1 MVIRSVLCPVDFSE
15 ASRTALHAAVRVV
28 RQFKA
33 SFHVLFVE
41 DPLLAS
47 AAALGAPA
55 GPGLEEEL
63 KEFVVNTPYLE
74 LPADP
79 VFHVVTGHPAEE
91 IVRLAEHEHVDA
103 IVMGTHGLTGVQKAF
118 FGSTTARVLK
128 RTRTPLL
135 MVPAAAGVDK
145 SRDLA
150 GLGSI
155 LVLTDFAPAAACAAA
170 AAAPFAEMVGA
181 RLVLVHV
188 TPPVSAPPSWSSRAQ
203 AAMERRTAEA
213 HQRICGAM
221 APLEKH
227 GPVESVIVQ
236 GNIAEC
242 VAELARTHHAGLI
255 VMGLESETRGS
266 RPGSTAYAVIC
277 SAPVPVLAVP
287 AAAEHKPDGAHV
299 SPRRRSSRGSAREHP
314 VD

>member
-1 MVIRSVLCPVDFSE
+1 MLIRAILCPVDFSE
-15 ASRTALHAAVRVV
+15 ASRTALGVAVRFV

-33 SFHVLFVE
+33 GLHVLFVE

-55 GPGLEEEL
+55 SRELKEEL
-63 KEFVVNTPYLE
+63 KQFVVNTPDLD

-79 VFHVVTGHPAEE
+79 ALHVMTGHPAEE
-91 IVRLAEHEHVDA
+91 IVRLAEREDVDA
-103 IVMGTHGLTGVQKAF
+103 IVMGTHGLTGAQKAF

-128 RTRTPLL
+128 RTTTPLL
-135 MVPAAAGVDK
+135 VVPAADGADK
-145 SRDLA
+145 ARDLA
-150 GLGSI
+150 GVGSI
-155 LVLTDFAPAAACAAA
+155 LVLSDFGPAAARAESVAAR
-170 AAAPFAEMVGA
+170 FAERIGA

-188 TPPVSAPPSWSSRAQ
+188 MPPVSAPGSWSSRAE

-242 VAELARTHHAGLI
+242 VAELARTHQAGLI
-255 VMGLESETRGS
+255 VLGLERETRGL

-277 SAPVPVLAVP
+277 SAPVPVLAIPVRVVDT
-287 AAAEHKPDGAHV
+287 HDGAPDEEHQHESAPV
-299 SPRRRSSRGSAREHP
+299 S
-314 VD
+314 V